1 MIGDGNEV
9 VLQRVKRPNYVHQL
23 RDKVKELGIEGK
35 VVWTGY
41 YPTDSDLG
49 SIYLRAADACALP
62 FDDGVV
68 LNRSSFA
75 GAVAH
80 GLPTVTTRG
89 ETLENAFRNN
99 ENVLLCKPK
108 DPDSLAAAL
117 DTLMLRPELR
127 QRLSWGAL
135 AMARQWFSWDTA
147 VERTMDVFGFVS

>member
-1 MIGDGNEV
+1 MLNLAHEQRQSSFEALSGGSMARIAASSLGCFV
-9 VLQRVKRPNYVHQL
+9 VLL
-23 RDKVKELGIEGK
+23 
-35 VVWTGY
+35 
-41 YPTDSDLG
+41 
-49 SIYLRAADACALP
+49 
-62 FDDGVV
+62 
-68 LNRSSFA
+68 A

-89 ETLENAFRNN
+89 ESLENAFRNN

-127 QRLSWGAL
+127 QQLSCGAL

-147 VERTMDVFGFVS
+147 VDRTMDVFGFVS